1 MAPRKVD
8 RWWMVLVAF
17 VAAAAM
23 VLLVLLTESD
33 QAAGTETGAKPATS
47 LTRAL

>member
-1 MAPRKVD
+1 MAPRNVD
-8 RWWMVLVAF
+8 RWWMILVAF

-33 QAAGTETGAKPATS
+33 EAMRERPSARNPSS
-47 LTRAL
+47 LTRTV